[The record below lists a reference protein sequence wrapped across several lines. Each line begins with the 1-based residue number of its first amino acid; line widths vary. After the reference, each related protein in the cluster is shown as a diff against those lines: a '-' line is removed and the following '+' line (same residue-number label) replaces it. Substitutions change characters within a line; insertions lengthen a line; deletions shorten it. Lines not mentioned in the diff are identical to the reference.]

1 MKVLIPVLLV
11 LAITACQ
18 GDAKTRATASLAVAC
33 ETYAS
38 ALSQAADRKPKMTV
52 EQVATVDRVRAVVNP
67 ICLPGSQVD
76 PAAAVGFVQSSV
88 SLLKSL

>member
-1 MKVLIPVLLV
+1 MRRCIPIVLV
-11 LAITACQ
+11 LALVACQ

-33 ETYAS
+33 ETYAT
-38 ALSQAADRKPKMTV
+38 ALEQAALRKPTMSVT
-52 EQVATVDRVRAVVNP
+52 QVATVDRVRAVVNP

-88 SLLKSL
+88 TLLKSL